1 MLWLKSGIILGVV
14 AFLCYTWHRAYTLG
28 KKQEQL
34 ERLRREVN
42 ERRRAHEMFSN
53 VVNLNHD
60 ELNARVHSKRKT
72 SKRGVRTKN

>member
-1 MLWLKSGIILGVV
+1 MWLKSGIILGVV
-14 AFLCYTWHRAYTLG
+14 AFLCYTWHRAYALG

-60 ELNARVHSKRKT
+60 ELNQRMHDKRKA
-72 SKRGVRTKN
+72 SNSSVRTKN